1 MSYVEGF
8 VVAVPTDKKDEYLR
22 HAAEAVPIFKDFGV
36 TRHVEAW
43 GDDVPD
49 GKVTDFKRAVKAT
62 ADESVV
68 FSFVEWPDKATRD
81 EGWKQVMKDPRMQP
95 GQGEV
100 PFDGK
105 RMFWGGFAPLL
116 DE

>member
-49 GKVTDFKRAVKAT
+49 
-62 ADESVV
+62 
-68 FSFVEWPDKATRD
+68 
-81 EGWKQVMKDPRMQP
+81 EGGRGGRLLLVRISLEGSPRL
-95 GQGEV
+95 GQ
-100 PFDGK
+100 
-105 RMFWGGFAPLL
+105 
-116 DE
+116 